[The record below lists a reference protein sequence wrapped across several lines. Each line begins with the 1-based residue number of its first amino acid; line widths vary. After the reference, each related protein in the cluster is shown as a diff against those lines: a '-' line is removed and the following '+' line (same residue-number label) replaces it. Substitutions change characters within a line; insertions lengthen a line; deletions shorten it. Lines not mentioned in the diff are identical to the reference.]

1 MFSDASTG
9 KIARVLLTLIALAAL
24 LAAQTSQ
31 PSAAPERAAGAVFE
45 DCEGCPEL
53 VVIPAGSFTMGSS
66 AAQKVWAVAH
76 GADATSVA
84 DEAPQHRVKLRAF
97 AMGEYDVTRAQ
108 YGQFVRESGYQTAG
122 GCSWENPGFPQDDL
136 DPVVCVSWRDAQAY
150 IAWANGRLTAGTH
163 PFRLPSEAEWEYAA
177 RAGTSSLFWW
187 GDDPKLA
194 PDRAWYDEN
203 SNGRTQPVGGKPA
216 NDFGIFDT
224 AGNIWQWTQDCYAPT
239 YDKAPDDGRAVETG
253 DSCLRVD
260 RGGSWLNPLWLLRPT
275 TREHNASDFRDRTIG
290 FRVARDL

>member
-1 MFSDASTG
+1 M
-9 KIARVLLTLIALAAL
+9 AAL
-24 LAAQTSQ
+24 LTAQTPE
-31 PSAAPERAAGAVFE
+31 PSASPERAPGVVFE

-53 VVIPAGSFTMGSS
+53 VVIPAGSFTMGST
-66 AAQKVWAVAH
+66 AAQKTWAVAH
-76 GADATSVA
+76 GATAASVA
-84 DEAPQHRVKLRAF
+84 DEAPQHRVTIHAF

-108 YGQFVRESGYQTAG
+108 YAQFVQASGYATAG
-122 GCSWENPGFPQDDL
+122 GCALDSIKTNLQPDLNWGNPRFPQDDL

-150 IAWANGRLTAGTH
+150 IAWLNGKLPAGAH

-177 RAGTSSLFWW
+177 RAGTSSLFFW

-194 PDRAWYDEN
+194 AERAWYDEN

-216 NDFGIFDT
+216 NDFGLFDIV
-224 AGNIWQWTQDCYAPT
+224 GNVWQWTQDCYTESYDRAP
-239 YDKAPDDGRAVETG
+239 ADGRAVEGG

-260 RGGSWLNPLWLLRPT
+260 RGGSWLYALWFLRST
-275 TREHNASDFRDRTIG
+275 TRERNPADFRDRIMG

>member
-1 MFSDASTG
+1 
-9 KIARVLLTLIALAAL
+9 LAAV
-24 LAAQTSQ
+24 LAAQTPE
-31 PSAAPERAAGAVFE
+31 PSTSPERAPGVVFE

-53 VVIPAGSFTMGSS
+53 VVIPAGTFTIGSTT
-66 AAQKVWAVAH
+66 AQKAWAVAH
-76 GADATSVA
+76 GATPVSVA

-108 YGQFVRESGYQTAG
+108 YAQFVQESGYTMAG
-122 GCSWENPGFPQDDL
+122 GCALDSFRTGLQSDLSWENPGFPQDDL

-150 IAWANGRLTAGTH
+150 VAWLNGKLPAGTH
-163 PFRLPSEAEWEYAA
+163 PLRLPTEAEWEYAA

-203 SNGRTQPVGGKPA
+203 SNARTQPVGGKPA
-216 NDFGIFDT
+216 NDFGLFDT
-224 AGNIWQWTQDCYAPT
+224 AGDVWQWTQDCYAPT
-239 YDKAPDDGRAVETG
+239 YDRAPGDGRAVETG

-260 RGGSWLNPLWLLRPT
+260 RGGSWLNPLWFLRPT
-275 TREHNASDFRDRTIG
+275 TRERNASDFRDRIIG